1 MKNQDCINTAK
12 YLILEALREIRKIHF
27 NQQEKFQISQIEK
40 HMEDAFE
47 ILDGN
52 QTNKKRIKRLRP
64 TLSDYVV
71 NFVTEKLVQTNNPA
85 DRIQASVLY
94 QAYKDYCLVKGN
106 KAVITLSAFGLKMN
120 QVGIIKMKAAKCNYY
135 ICIRAKNDQ
144 DMVAEENDYYH
155 SMGIA
160 EV

>member
-1 MKNQDCINTAK
+1 MKNQDCINTAR
-12 YLILEALREIRKIHF
+12 YLILEALREIRQIHF
-27 NQQEKFQISQIEK
+27 GQQEKFQIWQIEK
-40 HMEDAFE
+40 HMEDAFAL
-47 ILDGN
+47 LDDN

-71 NFVTEKLVQTNNPA
+71 DFVTEKLVQTNDPA
-85 DRIQASVLY
+85 DRIQASILY
-94 QAYKDYCLVKGN
+94 QAYKDYCLAKGN

-120 QVGIIKMKAAKCNYY
+120 QIGIVKMKATECNYY

-160 EV
+160 EI